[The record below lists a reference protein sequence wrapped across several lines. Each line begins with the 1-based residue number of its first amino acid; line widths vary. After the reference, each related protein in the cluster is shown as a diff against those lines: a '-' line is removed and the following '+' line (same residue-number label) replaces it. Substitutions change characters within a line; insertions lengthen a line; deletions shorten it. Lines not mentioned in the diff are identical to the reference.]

1 MCNIYYINKIKMIKI
16 APSILAADL
25 IHIKE
30 EIELVD
36 RNGAEYIH
44 IDVMDGHYVP
54 NITFG
59 PNIVKSLRSIT
70 NKVLDVHLMISPVAK
85 YIDNFI
91 KAGADIISFHPE
103 ADETSGEIIKNIKTN
118 NCKAGIAI
126 HPNIKVSN
134 IVQFL
139 EHVDLVVVMTVFPG
153 FGGQKFLQSEVNKI
167 IELKKIK
174 EEEKLNFEIEIDG
187 GINNET
193 AKICKDS
200 GADVLVAGSYIFSDN
215 KENYKTMIDSLR

>member
-1 MCNIYYINKIKMIKI
+1 MIKI

-25 IHIKE
+25 IHIKDE
-30 EIELVD
+30 VELVD
-36 RNGAEYIH
+36 NNGAEYIH

-215 KENYKTMIDSLR
+215 KENYKTIIDSLR